1 MRNSLLVL
9 SVSAALFVLAGTTM
23 LPARAKAAG
32 ADGAVTW
39 PVPVPQW
46 FWKWARW
53 YLHRGEFAG
62 RPTRSRETRPAEAP
76 EEIPPWAW
84 RRFAALAGEEQPL
97 GPAKPLSLGSRGPY
111 VVALERALNKAH
123 YPAGPSDGVFDS
135 KTKDG
140 VIAFEKVHGLPRDGV
155 VDAIEYA
162 DALAGG
168 RPSPPLRDR
177 KRYVYVDLRRQV
189 LFDVRGGR
197 VERVIPVST
206 GGGYPYRSSNGNTYI
221 ARTPTGSFRIYQKA
235 TGWQTSY
242 LGTLYYPS
250 YFRGGYA
257 IHGSPSVPTI
267 PVSHG
272 CIRIP
277 IWLSV
282 EFFHASEIGTPVIVR

>member
-1 MRNSLLVL
+1 MRKSLVFVSLL
-9 SVSAALFVLAGTTM
+9 AALVVLAGAVTPSARPKT
-23 LPARAKAAG
+23 ARA
-32 ADGAVTW
+32 DVAVTW

-53 YLHRGEFAG
+53 YLHRGEFAAG
-62 RPTRSRETRPAEAP
+62 TLRSRETRPADAP

-84 RRFAALAGEEQPL
+84 RRLAAILGEEPSPA
-97 GPAKPLSLGSRGPY
+97 PAKPLSLGSRGAY
-111 VVALERALNKAH
+111 VLALERALNATGH
-123 YPAGPSDGVFDS
+123 PAGPSDGVFDS
-135 KTKDG
+135 RTKDG
-140 VIAFEKVHGLPRDGV
+140 VITFEKVHGLERDGV
-155 VDAIEYA
+155 VDAVEYA
-162 DALAGG
+162 DVLAAR
-168 RPSPPLRDR
+168 RPAPPLHDR
-177 KRYVYVDLRRQV
+177 NRYVYIDLRRQV
-189 LFDVRGGR
+189 LFDVRGR
-197 VERVIPVST
+197 QVERVIPVST

-250 YFRGGYA
+250 YFSGGYA

-277 IWLSV
+277 I
-282 EFFHASEIGTPVIVR
+282 